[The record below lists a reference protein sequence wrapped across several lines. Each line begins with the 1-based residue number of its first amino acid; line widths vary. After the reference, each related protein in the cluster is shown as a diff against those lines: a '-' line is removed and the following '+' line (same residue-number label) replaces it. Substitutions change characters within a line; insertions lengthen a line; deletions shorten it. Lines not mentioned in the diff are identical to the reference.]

1 MVVCFY
7 NLISKQEIK
16 HENYRGLQKLNLSS
30 SAFSHFFYKTFFFV
44 SLSVNKSSLP
54 FSYGVD
60 LRLKGKVDEGKV
72 HNCCLQVVVRKP
84 IN

>member
-1 MVVCFY
+1 M
-7 NLISKQEIK
+7 
-16 HENYRGLQKLNLSS
+16 QKLNLSS
-30 SAFSHFFYKTFFFV
+30 SAFSHFLTKFFFV

>member
-1 MVVCFY
+1 MIVCFY
-7 NLISKQEIK
+7 NLIIKQEIK
-16 HENYRGLQKLNLSS
+16 HENYRGLQKLNLSLS
-30 SAFSHFFYKTFFFV
+30 VFSHFFTKLFFFV

-72 HNCCLQVVVRKP
+72 HNCCL
-84 IN
+84 